1 MGDTAPEEILKG
13 VLSAASKTN
22 DTFLLAGNKSEILR
36 YIENNAVFIDPMET
50 GHLQKPPS
58 AY

>member
-1 MGDTAPEEILKG
+1 MGDKASEEIIKG

-50 GHLQKPPS
+50 DHL
-58 AY
+58 

>member
-1 MGDTAPEEILKG
+1 MGDKAPEEIIKG

-50 GHLQKPPS
+50 DHL
-58 AY
+58 